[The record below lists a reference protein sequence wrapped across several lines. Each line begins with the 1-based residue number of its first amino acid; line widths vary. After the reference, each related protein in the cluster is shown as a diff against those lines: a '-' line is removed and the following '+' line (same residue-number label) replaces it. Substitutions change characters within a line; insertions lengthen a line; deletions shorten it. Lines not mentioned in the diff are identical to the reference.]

1 MHLDCDM
8 ISLKFL
14 VQFFAICS
22 GLQVRPRSSRLAAE
36 TTGSWGLSS
45 VFFGTSPWKMELSMG
60 ESWENQR
67 NPLQLDQ
74 LVGKMMGKSMNWWSL
89 DPSWGSPMGLL
100 WCTWH
105 DLFLL
110 GSNGRFPI
118 SLFWFS
124 NGFQISN
131 VMIPNGSKVN
141 QSDIW

>member
-36 TTGSWGLSS
+36 TTGSWGLSC

-74 LVGKMMGKSMNWWSL
+74 LVGKMMENQWTGEVLIPHGDLPWGCYDVPGMICFFWDL
-89 DPSWGSPMGLL
+89 MGGSPYP
-100 WCTWH
+100 
-105 DLFLL
+105 FL
-110 GSNGRFPI
+110 
-118 SLFWFS
+118 WFS